1 MGNPRFE
8 IRHLLA
14 QRTSVKRK
22 VENRKRKKKTW
33 RLGRTGLNS
42 YRQLENL
49 D

>member
-1 MGNPRFE
+1 MGNHRFE
-8 IRHLLA
+8 ILHLLA
-14 QRTSVKRK
+14 QRTSVKRNG
-22 VENRKRKKKTW
+22 ENRKRKKKTW

>member
-1 MGNPRFE
+1 MGNHRFE

-22 VENRKRKKKTW
+22 VENRKRKKKNH
-33 RLGRTGLNS
+33 G
-42 YRQLENL
+42 